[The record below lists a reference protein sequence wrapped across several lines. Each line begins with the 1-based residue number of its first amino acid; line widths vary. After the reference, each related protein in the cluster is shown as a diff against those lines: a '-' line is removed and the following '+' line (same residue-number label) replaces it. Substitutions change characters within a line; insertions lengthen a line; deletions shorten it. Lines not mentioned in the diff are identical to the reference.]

1 MGLKIEHNIIA
12 KAELFMVFKLFLVN
26 LVDHCDIEVWGPL
39 AGGASCLLTS
49 SFAPLG
55 HSGREIHAEILLG
68 AVVKYI

>member
-26 LVDHCDIEVWGPL
+26 LVDHCDIEVWRRFVPL
-39 AGGASCLLTS
+39 AS